1 MEFHEI
7 DESNADELPDPQPK
21 SLTKEDL
28 TELDSELDLRAN
40 EKEKINKKIV
50 KSMFVKEIINL
61 KGAKEGLGKIG

>member
-50 KSMFVKEIINL
+50 KSMFVKEIINF